1 VLFGGIDDNG
11 DLIGDTWEWDGANWT
26 QVADAGPP
34 ALHAAVSVMSSVI
47 LLSTLSVV
55 VGLALGRFSW
65 HAIAISGGALALLS
79 SVILHKEG
87 FGALG
92 GIAVIFLCLTLNQ
105 FAYLAGIV
113 VVHRGLLQ
121 KPVNEHPGEHRD
133 RHIGRKDQPEQ
144 GSPTA
149 RKIG

>member
-1 VLFGGIDDNG
+1 
-11 DLIGDTWEWDGANWT
+11 
-26 QVADAGPP
+26 
-34 ALHAAVSVMSSVI
+34 MSSVI

-55 VGLALGRFSW
+55 VGVALGRFSW

-79 SVILHKEG
+79 SMVLHKEG

-92 GIAVIFLCLTLNQ
+92 GIAVIFLCLTLSQ
-105 FAYLAGIV
+105 LAYLAGV
-113 VVHRGLLQ
+113 VVAHRRLLQ
-121 KPVNEHPGEHRD
+121 KPVDEHPGEHRD
-133 RHIGRKDQPEQ
+133 RHVGRKDHPEQ

>member
-1 VLFGGIDDNG
+1 
-11 DLIGDTWEWDGANWT
+11 
-26 QVADAGPP
+26 
-34 ALHAAVSVMSSVI
+34 MSSVI
-47 LLSTLSVV
+47 LLSTVSLL
-55 VGLALGRFSW
+55 VGFALGRFSW

-79 SVILHKEG
+79 SVILHKAG

-105 FAYLAGIV
+105 LAYLAGMV

-133 RHIGRKDQPEQ
+133 RHVGRKDQPEQ